1 MRGVLLT
8 AALSFALACAASS
21 KEAGARDTQSLRAL
35 LAEKTTAVE
44 LLKARGAAQT
54 AQLAQDRLFIAYL
67 NATTQGEGARL
78 RARMEGVL
86 TTIVGRYG
94 MSGAIVVDRTGEVV
108 VRAGSSDDKTTKY
121 DVKRN
126 PLMLA
131 GFGAKAKAGATKAA
145 KTGLTHIAPVNWRD
159 QNEFVLA
166 AEQGFDAYREVLA
179 RNVAPTRYVV
189 LTAPDGAILADTRND
204 VPKGD
209 KIVAGLSLVALQR
222 AVKDDDKT
230 GHGEVRR
237 GSNAFNVIY
246 QSTAEW
252 TVVAVER
259 VPPPHRCD
267 KDGDRLCG

>member
-8 AALSFALACAASS
+8 AALSFALACVVP
-21 KEAGARDTQSLRAL
+21 AGARDQQSLRAL
-35 LAEKTTAVE
+35 AAEKTAAVE

-94 MSGAIVVDRTGEVV
+94 LSGAIVVDRTGEVV
-108 VRAGSSDDKTTKY
+108 VRAGASADKSDKY

-131 GFGAKAKAGATKAA
+131 GFGAKAKSSETKAS
-145 KTGLTHIAPVNWRD
+145 KTGLTHIAPVTWRS

-166 AEQGFDAYREVLA
+166 AEQGFDAYRDVLA
-179 RNVAPTRYVV
+179 RHVGPTQYVV
-189 LTAPDGAILADTRND
+189 LADKSGATLADTRKD
-204 VPKGD
+204 TAKGD
-209 KIVAGLSLVALQR
+209 KIVADLSLAALQR
-222 AVKDDDKT
+222 AVKGDET
-230 GHGEVRR
+230 HGSGEVGR
-237 GSNAFNVIY
+237 GTETFNIIY
-246 QSTAEW
+246 QATGEW

-259 VPPPHRCD
+259 VPPPHRCG
-267 KDGDRLCG
+267 KNGERLCG